1 MLVRTGQE
9 RFSQILKLR
18 KKTKLS
24 KQRINTL
31 PTFFRSFLAIIKVF
45 TAKFD
50 HSQFKIHCFFI
61 CLGFLCKEEIYIFLI
76 FPQFLK
82 VSNVFYI
89 SQRVL
94 RPLFF
99 MKLGHVVRLI
109 FFSKKE
115 YLCILMK
122 KFYFLP
128 KFTDKIGFLYVLVNF
143 THSSLF
149 FLSLRY

>member
-24 KQRINTL
+24 KQHINTL
-31 PTFFRSFLAIIKVF
+31 PTFFQVLLG
-45 TAKFD
+45 
-50 HSQFKIHCFFI
+50 HYQ
-61 CLGFLCKEEIYIFLI
+61 GFLQLNLI
-76 FPQFLK
+76 ILNSRSIVSSFVQFFCVRKKYTFFFPQFLK

-89 SQRVL
+89 SQKVL
-94 RPLFF
+94 GPLFF

-115 YLCILMK
+115 YLCILRK